1 MSPVTS
7 MLPGCYKREMTH
19 PIPIIKPCLFKH
31 PRGITPLM
39 PAATTARDLL
49 YPAEWIVRFFVIAM
63 LIQIASPGWAY
74 ALPGLAHSL
83 IYPLGYCLFALAAAG
98 AFVVQVRVAMQFISS
113 RRKQDV
119 SQDQ

>member
-1 MSPVTS
+1 MAAA
-7 MLPGCYKREMTH
+7 
-19 PIPIIKPCLFKH
+19 
-31 PRGITPLM
+31 IT
-39 PAATTARDLL
+39 TRDLL
-49 YPAEWIVRFFVIAM
+49 YPAEWIGRFFVIAM

-74 ALPGLAHSL
+74 ALPGLAHSF

>member
-1 MSPVTS
+1 
-7 MLPGCYKREMTH
+7 
-19 PIPIIKPCLFKH
+19 
-31 PRGITPLM
+31 M